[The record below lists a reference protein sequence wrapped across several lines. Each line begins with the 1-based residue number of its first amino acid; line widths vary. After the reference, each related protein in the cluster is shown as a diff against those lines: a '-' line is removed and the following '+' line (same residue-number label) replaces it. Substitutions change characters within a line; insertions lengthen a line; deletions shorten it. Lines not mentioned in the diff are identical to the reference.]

1 LLFTCFYPLS
11 ESRAQDKL
19 DIPKTQ
25 VDSIQLLKEFRYAN
39 DPAYWIRPR
48 PEPIDER
55 VGWLEYLLQSGW
67 VKGIFYLLLVLL
79 LSFVLY
85 RIFKEKNLLL
95 FARKASSRK
104 RVTTA
109 AGSQA
114 APDID
119 QLLSQA
125 EGAGDFQESVRLQ
138 FLKTL
143 FLLRNK
149 GLVEYHP
156 EWTNAH
162 YLQQLRTHRQADQFR
177 QLSRIYEYVCY
188 GGFATTSEKYQ
199 LIKQE
204 FSRFRQL
211 V

>member
-1 LLFTCFYPLS
+1 LS

-19 DIPKTQ
+19 TIPTTQ

-39 DPAYWIRPR
+39 DPAYWTRPR
-48 PEPIDER
+48 PEPTDQNT
-55 VGWLEYLLQSGW
+55 GWLEYLLQSGW
-67 VKGIFYLLLVLL
+67 FKWIFYGLLVLL
-79 LSFVLY
+79 MSLVLY
-85 RIFKEKNLLL
+85 RLFKEKNLLL
-95 FARKASSRK
+95 FTRKARSRK

-109 AGSQA
+109 TGSQA

-125 EGAGDFQESVRLQ
+125 EETGNFQESVRLQ

-162 YLQQLRTHRQADQFR
+162 YLQQMRTHRQADQFM

-188 GGFATTSEKYQ
+188 GGFSTTSEKYQ